1 LQEKIKNIL
10 IINAG
15 GGIGDALQ
23 FLKIFKLLDKE
34 FNNPNI
40 NYYGN
45 DSNNFWFET
54 TLKSLKP
61 LNVTTIKHYPLYY
74 GFRLNHFFSKIIK
87 AEQKYDLIIDN
98 QSKIRNSLI
107 YKQIPHKYFLT
118 FAMRGLL
125 SNPLIY
131 LSKKTHTQTRV
142 FMYLEK
148 FLNKKINFQNY
159 NIEINDIYENETKR
173 LIDSTKKYIGF
184 SIKAGHPTRS
194 KEIQLVEIIKT
205 AQYFVD
211 KNYIPVFF
219 IEEKNNKEI
228 TEIKNNLPKAYFPE
242 HLAKTELKNPSLVIA
257 LANSMEF
264 NVTIDNGVMH
274 MLGLSSKKLFCFFYK
289 NSKKFKPLRNN
300 VFIYDCE
307 DENTNIKLLTSKK
320 IIEFIIDKI

>member
-1 LQEKIKNIL
+1 MQEKIKNIL

-23 FLKIFKLLDKE
+23 FLKIFKLLDTE
-34 FNNPNI
+34 FNRPNI
-40 NYYGN
+40 YYYGN
-45 DSNNFWFET
+45 DSNNFWFDT
-54 TLKSLKP
+54 SLKSLKP
-61 LNVTTIKHYPLYY
+61 CNVTTIKHYPLYY
-74 GFRLNHFFSKIIK
+74 GFRFNHFFNKAIK
-87 AEQKYDLIIDN
+87 DEQKYDLIIDN

-142 FMYLEK
+142 LVHLEK
-148 FLNKKINFQNY
+148 FLNKKINFQNN
-159 NIEINDIYENETKR
+159 NIEIDGVYKEEAKR
-173 LIDSTKKYIGF
+173 LIDITKKYIGF

-194 KEIQLVEIIKT
+194 KEIELVEIIKT

-219 IEEKNNKEI
+219 IEEKNNQEI
-228 TEIKNNLPKAYFPE
+228 IEIKKLVPEAYFPE

-257 LANSMEF
+257 LANKMEF
-264 NVTIDNGVMH
+264 NITIDNGVMH

-289 NSKKFKPLRNN
+289 NSRKFKPLREN

-307 DENTNIKLLTSKK
+307 DEKTNIKLLTSKK

>member
-1 LQEKIKNIL
+1 MQKKIKNIL

-15 GGIGDALQ
+15 GGIGDAVQ

-34 FNNPNI
+34 FNNQNI

-74 GFRLNHFFSKIIK
+74 GFRLNHLFCKIIK

-131 LSKKTHTQTRV
+131 LSKENHIQTRV
-142 FMYLEK
+142 YMHLEK
-148 FLNKKINFQNY
+148 FLNRKINFQNN
-159 NIEINDIYENETKR
+159 NIEIGDIYRKEAKR
-173 LIDSTKKYIGF
+173 LIDNKKKYIGF
-184 SIKAGHPTRS
+184 SIKAGHPTRT
-194 KEIQLVEIIKT
+194 KEFKLIEIIKT
-205 AQYFVD
+205 AQYFLD

-228 TEIKNNLPKAYFPE
+228 IEIKNNLPKAYFPE
-242 HLAKTELKNPSLVIA
+242 HFAKTELKNPSLVIA
-257 LANSMEF
+257 LADNMEF
-264 NVTIDNGVMH
+264 NITINNGVMH
-274 MLGLSSKKLFCFFYK
+274 MLGLSNKKLFCFFDK
-289 NSKKFKPLRNN
+289 DSKKFKPLRKN

-307 DENTNIKLLTSKK
+307 DEKINTKLLTSNK
-320 IIEFIIDKI
+320 IVDFIIDKI